1 MNHPEPLTCDS
12 AADLLGVYALDALDA
27 DEANLVRDHLQR
39 CPRCSQE
46 VDQHRESIVMLAGGG
61 GPAPE
66 RLWDRIASS
75 IGADAGPSSAPPPPR
90 LATAARRRQNR
101 VKPIWAG
108 AVAVAAALTAVV
120 GLQTVRV
127 DQLNH
132 RVNQLATA
140 ARQTGGFQGLAA
152 ALVDPSARHYTLT
165 STSPARQPLG
175 QLIIL
180 PSGSSYL
187 VGSRLPQLTSDSTYQ
202 LWSMLNGR
210 AVSVGL
216 LGAHPDT
223 AAFTVDPSVPT
234 AAYLVTVEPA
244 GGVVAP
250 TSSPIAQA
258 AT

>member
-1 MNHPEPLTCDS
+1 MSHPDPLACD
-12 AADLLGVYALDALDA
+12 AVADLLGVYALDALDPEEA
-27 DEANLVRDHLQR
+27 DLVRDHLQL
-39 CPRCSQE
+39 CPRCAQE
-46 VDQHRESIVMLAGGG
+46 VDEHRESIVMLAGGG

-66 RLWDRIASS
+66 QLWERIASS

-90 LATAARRRQNR
+90 LAAAARRRPR
-101 VKPIWAG
+101 RAKPIWA
-108 AVAVAAALTAVV
+108 AAAAAAAAFAAVV
-120 GLQTVRV
+120 GLQTARV

-165 STSPARQPLG
+165 STGSAHQPLG

-180 PSGSSYL
+180 PSGASYL
-187 VGSRLPQLTSDSTYQ
+187 VGSRLSQLASDRTYQ
-202 LWSMLNGR
+202 LWSMVDGR

-216 LGAHPDT
+216 LGAHPNT
-223 AAFTVDPSVPT
+223 AAFTVDPSVSA

-244 GGVVAP
+244 GGVVTP
-250 TSSPIAQA
+250 TTAPIAQA